1 MTQLFNIQNEYA
13 ALQKVILGTAQ
24 GIKPNPDHE
33 LQAGL
38 PATSQLYTQPDP
50 VVAGREFSGVLEYM
64 KLGAPCAL
72 MICLEWWAY
81 QVMYFMSGYFGV
93 AS

>member
-1 MTQLFNIQNEYA
+1 MKKNFNIQNEYA

-24 GIKPNPDHE
+24 GIKPDPDRE

-50 VVAGREFSGVLEYM
+50 AVTEKEFAEV
-64 KLGAPCAL
+64 
-72 MICLEWWAY
+72 I
-81 QVMYFMSGYFGV
+81 
-93 AS
+93 